1 VTLKIEICL
10 VRACDIFVYYQA
22 TKNISS
28 FVFDA
33 KSRVRRESNNSEIE
47 LTSAQVLGRTSGGV

>member
-1 VTLKIEICL
+1 VTLEIEICL

-33 KSRVRRESNNSEIE
+33 MSRVRRESNNREIE
-47 LTSAQVLGRTSGGV
+47 LTSARVLGRTSGDV